1 MRKGYS
7 IFIIALG
14 LIAQLPSLYSTSTD
28 GHPAFD
34 MATRDTHWAFVP
46 LEKPEVPWQESVDSK
61 NPIDAFIA
69 EKLKTEGLGMNSPAS
84 KRALIRRVTYDLTG
98 LPPTFEEVDAFV
110 KDDSPEGYTR
120 LVDRLLT
127 SPAYGER
134 WARHW
139 LDVARYADTKGIFR
153 RGRYSFSY
161 TYRDYVIDAFNSDKP
176 YDRFI
181 MEQIAADQMKLGED
195 KRALAAMGFLT
206 LGRTFFGR
214 KDFIIDDQID
224 VVTRGLQG
232 LTVSCARCHDHKF
245 DPIPTA
251 DYYSLHGIFNSS
263 EDPEELPVIKHP
275 DDEEAYQL
283 FLADQEVIRQKIADK
298 SDEVI
303 DKFLVEERSSTGDYL
318 GAIEKGSTIDD
329 EDEFKIFVGSK
340 GINAELLKLW
350 IDYASE
356 DKNREH
362 PVLKDWFLHY
372 AVNDPKAGIEYYNE
386 QFAAAVNSEETAYAD
401 IQAFFMEDGSPGN
414 PDRKDISVWIRR
426 KIGGAIGGLQGE
438 LQALDWTHPGAPIRA
453 HILADVEKPK
463 SSAVYLRGNK
473 DTPGEEAPRR
483 YLEILAR
490 TDRSTYEEGSGRLQL
505 AREIADA
512 NNPLTARI
520 FVNRVWGW
528 HFGTSLVDTPSD
540 FGVRTPEPVH
550 LDLLNWLASN
560 FIESGWSTK
569 TLHRLI
575 VLSETYRQSSDVD
588 PEAHLKDPTNSLW
601 HHFPRQRLDFE
612 SMRDTLLKV
621 SGNLDPTMGGIQ
633 EDIQDPTSN
642 RRTVYSFID
651 RKDMPGIFRT
661 FDHPSPEATSPARFE
676 TVVPQQALFLMNS
689 PFMIEQ
695 AKHLADSSSAKGSD
709 SDARARVR
717 ALYRRVY
724 QRDPTQSEIFDGVDF
739 ISISEELTSAA
750 TSEERLSV
758 WELYAQALLL
768 SNELIFVD

>member
-1 MRKGYS
+1 MRKYFS
-7 IFIIALG
+7 IFLVG
-14 LIAQLPSLYSTSTD
+14 LFLLKVSSELYSTQTD
-28 GHPAFD
+28 VHPALD
-34 MATRDTHWAFVP
+34 MTTRDTHWAFVP
-46 LEKPEVPWQESVDSK
+46 LEKPEVPWTEAVDSK

-69 EKLKTEGLGMNSPAS
+69 EKLEGEGLSFSGSAG

-98 LPPTFEEVDAFV
+98 LPPTFDEVEAFL
-110 KDDSPEGYTR
+110 KDDSPEAYTR
-120 LVDRLLT
+120 LVDRLLA

-139 LDVARYADTKGIFR
+139 LDIARYADTKGLFR

-161 TYRDYVIDAFNSDKP
+161 TYRDYVIDAFNNDKP
-176 YDRFI
+176 YDQFI
-181 MEQIAADQMKLGED
+181 MEQIAADQMELGED
-195 KRALAAMGFLT
+195 NSALAAMGFLT

-263 EDPEELPVIKHP
+263 EDPKELPIIKLP
-275 DDEEAYQL
+275 DDEDAYQA
-283 FLADQEVIRQKIADK
+283 FLAAQEAVREKIADK
-298 SDEVI
+298 SEEVI
-303 DKFLVEERSSTGDYL
+303 DKFLVKERSATGDYL
-318 GAIEKGSTIDD
+318 GAIEEGGTIDD
-329 EDEFKIFVGSK
+329 EDEFKIFAGSK
-340 GINAELLKLW
+340 GVNAELLKLW
-350 IDYASE
+350 IEYTSE
-356 DKNREH
+356 NKNREH
-362 PVLKDWFLHY
+362 PVLKDWFHNY
-372 AVNDPKAGIEYYNE
+372 AANDPEAGIDYYNE
-386 QFAAAVNSEETAYAD
+386 QFGAAVNSEETTYAD
-401 IQAFFMEDGSPGN
+401 IQAFFSEEGTPGN
-414 PDRKDISVWIRR
+414 PDREDISVWIRR
-426 KIGGAIGGLQGE
+426 KIGGETGDLQGE
-438 LQALDWTHPGAPIRA
+438 LQELDWSHPGAAIRA
-453 HILADVEKPK
+453 HTLADVDKPK
-463 SSAVYLRGNK
+463 SSAVYLRGNR
-473 DTPGEEAPRR
+473 DTPGDEVPRR
-483 YLEILAR
+483 YLQILAGV
-490 TDRSTYEEGSGRLQL
+490 DRSTYEEGSGRLQL

-528 HFGTSLVDTPSD
+528 CFGTSLVDTPSD
-540 FGVRTPEPVH
+540 FGVRTPEPIQV
-550 LDLLNWLASN
+550 DLLNWLASN

-575 VLSETYRQSSDVD
+575 VLSQAYRQSSDVD
-588 PEAHLKDPTNSLW
+588 VEAHLKDPTNTLW

-621 SGNLDPTMGGIQ
+621 SGNLDRTMGGIQ
-633 EDIQDPTSN
+633 DDIQDPTSN
-642 RRTVYSFID
+642 RRTVYGFID

-689 PFMIEQ
+689 SFMIEQ
-695 AKHLADSSSAKGSD
+695 AKHLAESSTKSSD
-709 SDARARVR
+709 SDARARVT
-717 ALYRRVY
+717 ALYRSVY
-724 QRDPTQSEIFDGVDF
+724 QRDPTQPEVADGISF
-739 ISISEELTSAA
+739 ISASEELSSIES
-750 TSEERLSV
+750 SEEGLSA